1 MANYKVEEIKNN
13 GYLVGIKFQI
23 PLTKDSISEF
33 IWHSGE
39 GYFSVGVKG
48 IDRDN
53 IKVWVDKEDI
63 INWKALDECNII
75 DWPRFLYYTGNDTSF
90 ITWTETRDTESFTW
104 KPLKEMKVDFSK
116 SMIYSLAIQSD
127 YEMKLTLGNKIKYL
141 DLYGDP
147 NNFVI
152 EKCSMVPSLRFY
164 PKSESSLD
172 MYKLPIYHCFKE
184 AKELLV
190 EVDPNGIPFDCSSLL
205 QFPNLELLYLVGNMT
220 NLDALKELKFL
231 KKLGFWEVP
240 DLTNVPHLSS
250 WSNLNNFVAMNIDEN
265 SGKRLKK
272 ELAELKKIKKFE
284 FASIT
289 KLRNKLWFETECGIP
304 FSDWS
309 EENEKKASKEYKI
322 CLKKAKNA
330 KSEDDIKK
338 AIIEFIDKIN
348 HLENIETVEREDIYN
363 ALSIIIKNSPLEIEH
378 NKWLKWFDE
387 ARNF

>member
-1 MANYKVEEIKNN
+1 
-13 GYLVGIKFQI
+13 
-23 PLTKDSISEF
+23 
-33 IWHSGE
+33 
-39 GYFSVGVKG
+39 
-48 IDRDN
+48 
-53 IKVWVDKEDI
+53 
-63 INWKALDECNII
+63 
-75 DWPRFLYYTGNDTSF
+75 
-90 ITWTETRDTESFTW
+90 
-104 KPLKEMKVDFSK
+104 
-116 SMIYSLAIQSD
+116 
-127 YEMKLTLGNKIKYL
+127 
-141 DLYGDP
+141 
-147 NNFVI
+147 
-152 EKCSMVPSLRFY
+152 
-164 PKSESSLD
+164 